1 MGIPSEMRDA
11 WIQRR
16 SNSFVI
22 PSPAEDERR
31 SRAARF
37 SQEGVYAGLKAAA
50 ITAVVSAVPTLIAVR
65 KIPWAKANLNH
76 TAQALII
83 SGASIAA
90 YFITVDKTVLE
101 SARSY
106 SRAQLDKTDPKA

>member
-1 MGIPSEMRDA
+1 MGIPSEMRDV
-11 WIQRR
+11 WLQRR
-16 SNSFVI
+16 RDSFLI
-22 PSPAEDERR
+22 PSPAEDEKKL
-31 SRAARF
+31 RAARF
-37 SQEGVYAGLKAAA
+37 SQEGVRAGLKAAA
-50 ITAVVSAVPTLIAVR
+50 IAAFVSAVPTLIAVR

-101 SARSY
+101 SARRN
-106 SRAQLDKTDPKA
+106 SRAQFDKNV

>member
-1 MGIPSEMRDA
+1 MGIPSEIRDV
-11 WIQRR
+11 WITRKT
-16 SNSFVI
+16 NSLLI
-22 PSPAEDERR
+22 PSPAEDEKKL
-31 SRAARF
+31 RAQQF
-37 SQEGVYAGLKAAA
+37 SQEGVRAGIKAAA

-65 KIPWAKANLNH
+65 KIPWAKTNLNH

-101 SARSY
+101 SARRN
-106 SRAQLDKTDPKA
+106 SRAQLDKNV